1 MIAGVVAQTLL
12 GLVKKHGVALG
23 LVLIIVVQGY
33 ISQINTN
40 RLERQIAEGLRREE
54 EYKAALA
61 RANQAIAVL
70 DERAKTLPPGKT
82 ETVFIKVPEYIGY
95 EKPMP
100 VLVTRTERAVETKIE
115 TITLPAEKIKEIID
129 RSPQSLVFE
138 IEATRDI
145 VKGEKFRIIASQIQP
160 GFWQPILD
168 IGAPIKV
175 DAKVVTPI
183 DKIPQPQIVALERRF
198 HVTGLVGHSFN
209 LGPFLAARI
218 NYALNQTFGL
228 EAQAAW
234 YPNNAI
240 RYDGYVALTA
250 RW

>member
-1 MIAGVVAQTLL
+1 MIANVVAQTLL
-12 GLVKKHGVALG
+12 GLLKKYGVVLG
-23 LVLIIVVQGY
+23 LVLVIVVQGY
-33 ISQINTN
+33 MGQINIS

-70 DERAKTLPPGKT
+70 DERMKALPLGRT
-82 ETVFIKVPEYIGY
+82 ETITIRVPEYIGY
-95 EKPMP
+95 EKPVP
-100 VLVTRTERAVETKIE
+100 ILVTRTEKTIETKIE
-115 TITLPAEKIKEIID
+115 TLTLPPERIKEIID

-145 VKGEKFRIIASQIQP
+145 AQGEKFRIIASQIQP
-160 GFWQPILD
+160 GVWQPILD

-175 DAKVVTPI
+175 EATVVTPI
-183 DKIPQPQIVALERRF
+183 DKIPQLQIVAPERRF
-198 HVTGLVGHSFN
+198 HITGLVGHSLN
-209 LGPFLAARI
+209 LGPFLAARV
-218 NYALNQTFGL
+218 NYALNQTLGL

-234 YPNNAI
+234 YPNSVI
-240 RYDGYVALTA
+240 RYDGYIALTA